1 MGRRPASGPPPDRRA
16 GRRRAA
22 AWAALVAL
30 ALLAVGLVA
39 LVIDNLATLIGL
51 GLVIAAGLAVVAA
64 ASWWAFTTRRRWKRL
79 LNIAAVVAVV
89 GLLLVGLI
97 GFGVRNLVTV
107 LGLLLLGGGFVTA
120 ALAALGPPPW
130 SDPADPGVVGPPP
143 VPDPADRD
151 AVGPPPVPDPAGR
164 GAVGPAPVPDPTGP
178 GGGGPEAAGG
188 PGATLPARPWLLV
201 NPRSGDG
208 RAGRVGLAGAAGRLG
223 IEVRELGPG
232 EDPERLAGEAVDRG
246 ADAIGM
252 AGGDGSLGPVAGV
265 AVERGVPFVCVPVGT
280 RNHFARDL
288 GLVRGDPLRALDAFA
303 GEEHRVDVATVG
315 GRVFLNNVSLGAYA
329 AIVHE
334 PGYRARKLETAHAV
348 LPSSLRGERDPLGL
362 SFQDPQGRVHREPLV
377 LLVSNNTYD
386 LRSPSELGAR
396 NHLDGG
402 VLQVSAL
409 RAVEGSR
416 IARVLARVAAAR
428 AGGSDEWAQWTTT
441 SFQVDTG
448 VVRLPAGVDGEAVVL
463 DAPLEFRI
471 HPRALRVLVPPG
483 TVGLRP
489 TEARLFGRAAVR
501 RLWAVARGR
510 EQP

>member
-1 MGRRPASGPPPDRRA
+1 VLIDRKEPTVGRRPASGPPPDRRA
-16 GRRRAA
+16 GRRQAA

-30 ALLAVGLVA
+30 ALLAAGLVA
-39 LVIDNLATLIGL
+39 LVIDNLATLVGL
-51 GLVIAAGLAVVAA
+51 GVVIAVGLAVAA
-64 ASWWAFTTRRRWKRL
+64 AVSWWAFTTRRRWKRL
-79 LNIAAVVAVV
+79 LNIAAAVAVV
-89 GLLLVGLI
+89 GLLLAGLI

-107 LGLLLLGGGFVTA
+107 LGLVLLGAGFVTV

-130 SDPADPGVVGPPP
+130 SGPADLGALGPARGPG
-143 VPDPADRD
+143 PADRG
-151 AVGPPPVPDPAGR
+151 AVGPPP
-164 GAVGPAPVPDPTGP
+164 
-178 GGGGPEAAGG
+178 GPEAAGG
-188 PGATLPARPWLLV
+188 QGAPLPARPWLLL

-208 RAGRVGLAGAAGRLG
+208 RAGRVGLAGAASRLG
-223 IEVRELGPG
+223 IDVRELGPG
-232 EDPERLAGEAVDRG
+232 EDPERLAGDAVDRG

-265 AVERGVPFVCVPVGT
+265 AMERGVPFVCVPVGT

-303 GEEHRVDVATVG
+303 GEERRVDVATVG
-315 GRVFLNNVSLGAYA
+315 SRVFLNNVSLGAYA

-348 LPSSLRGERDPLGL
+348 LPGSLRGERDPLGL
-362 SFQDPQGRVHREPLV
+362 SFQDPEGRVHGEPLV
-377 LLVSNNTYD
+377 LLVSNNVYE
-386 LRSPSELGAR
+386 LRSPSELGGR
-396 NHLDGG
+396 NQLDGG
-402 VLQVSAL
+402 VLQVLAL

-448 VVRLPAGVDGEAVVL
+448 LVRLPAGVDGEAVML

-483 TVGLRP
+483 TVRLRP

>member
-1 MGRRPASGPPPDRRA
+1 M
-16 GRRRAA
+16 
-22 AWAALVAL
+22 
-30 ALLAVGLVA
+30 
-39 LVIDNLATLIGL
+39 
-51 GLVIAAGLAVVAA
+51 IAAGLAVVAA
-64 ASWWAFTTRRRWKRL
+64 VSWWAFTTRRRWKRL
-79 LNIAAVVAVV
+79 LNIAAAVAVV

-130 SDPADPGVVGPPP
+130 SDPADEDALGPPP
-143 VPDPADRD
+143 LPDASADRD
-151 AVGPPPVPDPAGR
+151 AVDPLPALDPAGR
-164 GAVGPAPVPDPTGP
+164 GAPGPAPMPDPTGP

-188 PGATLPARPWLLV
+188 RGATFPARPWLLV
-201 NPRSGDG
+201 DPRSGDG

-232 EDPERLAGEAVDRG
+232 EDPERLAGEAVNGG

-265 AVERGVPFVCVPVGT
+265 AAVRGVPFVCVPVGT

-288 GLVRGDPLRALDAFA
+288 GLVRDDPLRALDAFA
-303 GEEHRVDVATVG
+303 GEERRVDIATVG
-315 GRVFLNNVSLGAYA
+315 SRVFLNNVSLGAYA

-377 LLVSNNTYD
+377 LLVSNNTYE
-386 LRSPSELGAR
+386 LRSPSEFGAR
-396 NHLDGG
+396 SHLDGG

-448 VVRLPAGVDGEAVVL
+448 LVRLPAGVDGEAVVL

-471 HPRALRVLVPPG
+471 QPRALRVLVPPG
-483 TVGLRP
+483 TVRLRP
-489 TEARLFGRAAVR
+489 TGARLFGRAAVR